1 MSVIFAIWQMGL
13 VNNLYTKNA
22 RYSYRWL
29 EMNTAEAAEKW
40 NCSKDDVA
48 AWCRQGYIPSASKPA
63 FTWVVPDDAKRPID
77 RRLQREII
85 WRILENNDSA
95 LEQIDMTIW
104 GITADDF
111 YGYLSAMMPL
121 FIKDSRSENCEA
133 ISSTSELAVTEAG
146 FRLIGRYGAAQSL
159 VTPKVLIW
167 AADAAGIFAGSFV
180 RQMVMGEIGSI
191 SDTALCALTQ
201 NS

>member
-1 MSVIFAIWQMGL
+1 
-13 VNNLYTKNA
+13 
-22 RYSYRWL
+22 
-29 EMNTAEAAEKW
+29 
-40 NCSKDDVA
+40 
-48 AWCRQGYIPSASKPA
+48 
-63 FTWVVPDDAKRPID
+63 
-77 RRLQREII
+77 
-85 WRILENNDSA
+85 
-95 LEQIDMTIW
+95 
-104 GITADDF
+104 
-111 YGYLSAMMPL
+111 MMPL